1 MKPELPLVT
10 MTVITAIPVALAAIR
25 TYRRPSLPAAWGSR
39 RADAN
44 AAPRAG
50 V

>member
-25 TYRRPSLPAAWGSR
+25 TYRRPLPAR
-39 RADAN
+39 RV
-44 AAPRAG
+44 G
-50 V
+50 VETS